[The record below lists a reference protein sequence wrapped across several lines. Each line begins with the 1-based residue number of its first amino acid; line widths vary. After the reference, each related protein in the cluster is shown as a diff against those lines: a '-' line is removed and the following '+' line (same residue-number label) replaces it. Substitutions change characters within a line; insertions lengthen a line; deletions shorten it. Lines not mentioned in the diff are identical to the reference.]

1 MPNVLFTTPAVS
13 DRFVNDRDL
22 RREATG
28 VDSFVGDVLDAYG
41 PADGIELNRDLD
53 CPDQIFADRSA
64 LRRALTELL
73 DNAMRS
79 LQGSWRPPA
88 GHRRE
93 CLVSTQFI
101 TTHVLLTVSDNG
113 PGIARD
119 ALPTIFE
126 VGAGLPAV
134 RQIVESHGGTIDIH
148 SDVGQGT
155 TVTIWLPRHRA
166 ARPTVRVAAAA

>member
-1 MPNVLFTTPAVS
+1 MANTLFTTLAVS
-13 DRFVNDRDL
+13 DRFANDGDL
-22 RREATG
+22 RREATA
-28 VDSFVGDVLDAYG
+28 VDGFVGEVLDAYR

-53 CPDQIFADRSA
+53 CPDQIFADRNA

-73 DNAMRS
+73 DNAVRS
-79 LQGSWRPPA
+79 LRSPWTPLA

-119 ALPTIFE
+119 ALPTTFD
-126 VGAGLPAV
+126 AGTGLLAV

-148 SDVGQGT
+148 SDIGQGT

-166 ARPTVRVAAAA
+166 ARPTIRVAAAA